1 MPNPVIRLSKS
12 KFMSGLQCHKRL
24 WWEIHDADAPELE
37 VDAAQQFL
45 FDQGHHVGRVAQT
58 YVPDGVL
65 IDVPYRERERR
76 LRATA
81 EALKA
86 GARVLYEAAFEHDNV
101 LVVADII
108 ERDRKGWKLIEVKS
122 STKVKPEHLP
132 DVAIQA
138 HVLRGAGLDVR
149 RTELMHLNRECRYPD
164 LPSLFE
170 REDCTPEMEVL
181 LEDVPDDVRAQLRA
195 LNGPLPKVATG
206 DHCYEPYECPF
217 IGRCWPDPPPHA
229 IETLYRL
236 GAAQRDRYES
246 RGYRTILD
254 LPPDEKLTALQER
267 QRRAVRKKGL
277 IVESGLSA
285 ALKQLKG
292 PLAFL
297 DFETVA
303 LAIPVWDGCRPYDQ
317 VPVQLSVH
325 RQTSKGQIAHHEWL
339 AEGPDDPRESIAR
352 KLIEFTQGARSVL
365 AYNAPFEKRCI
376 QELREH
382 LPRLAAQLRDIEGRL
397 VDLLPLVRDNIYH
410 PGFKGSF
417 ALKSV
422 VPALVP
428 NLSYEG
434 LEIAE
439 GGEASRMLFV
449 LLFKSDELNKGD
461 RARLRRSLLEYCALD
476 TQALVKLYE
485 ALVRLA

>member
-1 MPNPVIRLSKS
+1 MPSLKIRLSKS

-24 WWEIHDADAPELE
+24 WWEIHDPDAPELK

-76 LRATA
+76 LRETA

-101 LVVADII
+101 LVVADILA
-108 ERDRKGWKLIEVKS
+108 RDRKEWKLIEVKS

-149 RTELMHLNRECRYPD
+149 HAELMHLNRECRYPD
-164 LPSLFE
+164 LSGLFE
-170 REDCTPEMEVL
+170 REDCTAEVEVL
-181 LEDVPDDVRAQLRA
+181 LEDTPKEIGAQLRA

-206 DHCYEPYECPF
+206 DHCFEPYECPF

-229 IETLYRL
+229 IGTLYRL
-236 GAAQRDRYES
+236 GAAQRDRYVR

-254 LPPDEKLTALQER
+254 LPPDEELTALQER

-277 IVESGLSA
+277 IVESGLGA
-285 ALKQLKG
+285 VLKQLKG

-325 RQTSKGQIAHHEWL
+325 RQGSKGRITHHEWL
-339 AEGPDDPRESIAR
+339 AEGPEDPRESMAR
-352 KLIEFTQGARSVL
+352 KLIEFTRGAGSVL

-376 QELREH
+376 QALREH
-382 LPRLAAQLRDIEGRL
+382 LPRLAAQLRDIEDRL
-397 VDLLPLVRDNIYH
+397 VDLLPLVRDNVYH
-410 PGFKGSF
+410 PAFEGSF

-422 VPALVP
+422 APVLAPG
-428 NLSYEG
+428 LSYDD

-439 GGEASRMLFV
+439 GGEASQMLST
-449 LLFKSDELNKGD
+449 LLFKGDEMKNAD